1 MVLDS
6 WDEIES
12 CILRRHP
19 IRSIID
25 ELRGKHAEIGHVAKE
40 EEGER
45 KEDDGMDDS
54 PVESPPAS
62 SRIASLRP
70 REHPR
75 DANIERGG
83 EGGERRENEDRLH
96 ARVVAQPDRKNCDE
110 GKVAGRCD
118 EKEQ

>member
-75 DANIERGG
+75 DAAASSVSYTRPSSLRCYDRSVRGS
-83 EGGERRENEDRLH
+83 ESRLDRHCRFRYCHH
-96 ARVVAQPDRKNCDE
+96 AADP
-110 GKVAGRCD
+110 
-118 EKEQ
+118 

>member
-54 PVESPPAS
+54 PVESPPQALESPRFAHAS
-62 SRIASLRP
+62 TRATPTSSAAVKAGS
-70 REHPR
+70 
-75 DANIERGG
+75 
-83 EGGERRENEDRLH
+83 
-96 ARVVAQPDRKNCDE
+96 
-110 GKVAGRCD
+110 AGRMKIVFML
-118 EKEQ
+118 E